1 MSALTIATT
10 LGVAAPAT
18 AGPAEPAGLCV
29 GPIQL
34 GSCDDDG
41 DGGIPIVGGLVD
53 DVLGGATGGL
63 IEGVPG
69 LVLGPDPGST
79 TWTLPA
85 AQLTGS
91 KISIEGLSSLGLVTI
106 TTKDGRAAPV
116 IRIAADRV
124 VVDDFVLDVRKEAG
138 GDAAVNRSGVL
149 DLRGHVVVYL
159 DSLTGTTL
167 GGLGLTLGTDG
178 TPPPGGELPPQLLG
192 VYLGLVG
199 MQSDVMYQTPTH
211 LEVHGD

>member
-1 MSALTIATT
+1 
-10 LGVAAPAT
+10 V
-18 AGPAEPAGLCV
+18 GLCF
-29 GPIQL
+29 GPVQL
-34 GSCDDDG
+34 GSCDDPADPAA
-41 DGGIPIVGGLVD
+41 DLPIVGGIID
-53 DVLGGATGGL
+53 DLLGGATGGL
-63 IEGVPG
+63 VDGIPG

-79 TWTLPA
+79 QWTLPA

-91 KISIEGLSSLGLVTI
+91 SISIEGLSSLGLVTI
-106 TTKDGRAAPV
+106 RTLDGQTRPV

-124 VVDDFVLDVRKEAG
+124 VVDDFVLDVRKDAG
-138 GDAAVNRSGVL
+138 GDAAVNHSGVL

-178 TPPPGGELPPQLLG
+178 TPPPGGELPPKLLG

-199 MQSDVMYQTPTH
+199 MQSDVMTQTPTH
-211 LEVHGD
+211 LEVYDAGS